1 MHKTTARI
9 VVKPYDDHT
18 IEQWIGMHIDLK
30 REAKLIDGPGLFDG
44 MFLVEVTYE
53 AKGAN
58 AEDIMRPYR
67 LRKKWME
74 IADVMLVSSR
84 RIQFADE

>member
-9 VVKPYDDHT
+9 VVQPTDGHT

-44 MFLVEVTYE
+44 MYLVEVTYQ
-53 AKGAN
+53 AIGAN
-58 AEDIMRPYR
+58 TEDIMRPYR
-67 LRKKWME
+67 LRKKWMA
-74 IADVMLVSSR
+74 IAEVMLVSSQ
-84 RIQFADE
+84 RIQFDE